1 MRKIS
6 CCLLLLLFWS
16 ALGGTVAS
24 STGCAT
30 GACIRNSDCAD
41 GLRCDRAECVVETS
55 PAADASVPDGSVAGA
70 AATVDDAGTVDSG
83 ASDGALDSGSQTP
96 DAN

>member
-16 ALGGTVAS
+16 ALGGTVVTS
-24 STGCAT
+24 SGCAT
-30 GACIRNSDCAD
+30 GACIRNSDCAE
-41 GLRCDRAECVVETS
+41 GLRCDRAECVIETS
-55 PAADASVPDGSVAGA
+55 PAADASTASGSVAGA
-70 AATVDDAGTVDSG
+70 AATVDDAGFVDSG
-83 ASDGALDSGSQTP
+83 VGDGALDSGSQTP